1 MSIKVPPAKDA
12 YTLYDQQ
19 RMVDA
24 IVELQK
30 RVNALSEYV
39 PQVDIT
45 TGENVKLV
53 IDNGSVDV
61 VTL

>member
-1 MSIKVPPAKDA
+1 MIKVPPAKDT
-12 YTLYDQQ
+12 YTVYDQQ

-30 RVNALSEYV
+30 KLNALSEYV

-45 TGENVKLV
+45 TSENVKLV
-53 IDNGSVDV
+53 IDNGTVDV